1 MSPIIE
7 IDNIFVSSA
16 IFTEMFICD
25 YEKCHGVCC
34 VIGDSGAPLEEG
46 ECNLLKGEQD
56 KISKHLRPEG
66 IRAIKEQGPVVR
78 DSDGDLVTPLVAA
91 GEECA
96 YALFDESNNC
106 FCGVEV
112 AHDKG
117 CSELKKPIS
126 CWLYPIRVSKL
137 SNGMIALNLH
147 EWHICLD
154 AFAKGKK
161 EGVPVYKFLREPLIF
176 AFGKEFYEKLEFAYK
191 ELFPLND
198 RPKA

>member
-7 IDNIFVSSA
+7 IDNILVSSA
-16 IFTEMFICD
+16 IFTEMFACD

-34 VIGDSGAPLEEG
+34 VIGESGAPLEEK

-56 KISKHLRPEG
+56 KISKHLRQEG
-66 IRAIKEQGPVVR
+66 ICAIKAQGPFVR
-78 DSDGDLVTPLVAA
+78 DIDGDLVTPLVAA

-96 YALFDESNNC
+96 YALFDENNNC

-112 AHDKG
+112 AHGKG
-117 CSELKKPIS
+117 ESEFKKPVS

-137 SNGMIALNLH
+137 SNGMTALNLH

-161 EGVPVYKFLREPLIF
+161 EGIPVFQFLREPLIF
-176 AFGKEFYEKLEFAYK
+176 AFGNEFYEKLEFAHK
-191 ELFPLND
+191 ELFPPKND
-198 RPKA
+198 F